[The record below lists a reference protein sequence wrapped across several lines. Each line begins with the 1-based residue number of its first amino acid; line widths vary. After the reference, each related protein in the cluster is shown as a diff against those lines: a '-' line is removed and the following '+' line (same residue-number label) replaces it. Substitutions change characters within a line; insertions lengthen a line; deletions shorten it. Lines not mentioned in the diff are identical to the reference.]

1 MTNKIVQEDT
11 FSMFDIKDEYAEEKK
26 RQEEERKKR
35 VEEANKRAED
45 RKKGNPSGV
54 NSTSAPAKKEVPF
67 NVDVMTFVYHLGQEI
82 PVTDYFSVEEIE
94 LGLPVK
100 KKDTEELEYKKID
113 ANEVRKR
120 LENTFPDLI
129 AGYTEMVKIEKK
141 NMIMAVP
148 KAKKK
153 GLESNCEKVSSKEGP
168 FSASKRIPYNILSDF
183 ITLSKEYADMFQVE
197 LHADIYFDLQTKEFF
212 MDIPRQQV
220 SQFNVERTE
229 DPYIT
234 AVKLMD
240 RKFLKIMEI
249 HSHHYMDNH
258 PSLLDNQSER
268 QENVLY
274 AIVGKVHQLFPQLLV
289 RYFCADTN
297 KHYIID
303 PAKVFETPFVE
314 LNQSFDTSVVE
325 VL

>member
-1 MTNKIVQEDT
+1 MTTKIVQEDI

-35 VEEANKRAED
+35 VEEANKRAEE
-45 RKKGNPSGV
+45 RKKGNSSGLS
-54 NSTSAPAKKEVPF
+54 NSSTQAKKENPF
-67 NVDVMTFVYHLGQEI
+67 NVDMMTFVYHLGQEI
-82 PVTDYFSVEEIE
+82 PITDYFSVEEIE
-94 LGLPVK
+94 HGLPTK
-100 KKDTEELEYKKID
+100 KKDEEEVEYKKID
-113 ANEVRKR
+113 ANEVRER
-120 LENTFPDLI
+120 LEKTFPDLI
-129 AGYTEMVKIEKK
+129 AGYTEMVKIDKK

-153 GLESNCEKVSSKEGP
+153 GLDNNCEKVSSKEDP
-168 FSASKRIPYNILSDF
+168 FSTSKRIPYSILSDF

-229 DPYIT
+229 DPYVT

-240 RKFLKIMEI
+240 RKFIKIMEI
-249 HSHHYMDNH
+249 HSHHFMNNH
-258 PSLLDNQSER
+258 PSLLDDQSER

-274 AIVGKVHQLFPQLLV
+274 AIVGRVHQFFPQLLV
-289 RYFCADTN
+289 RYFRADMN
-297 KHYIID
+297 KHYMIE
-303 PAKVFETPFVE
+303 PTQVFETPFVE